1 MSFAVP
7 RPRARLHGSGDGFNP
22 QHPYEVTMYVK
33 AQIVRVAASS
43 DKCSC
48 GGTMQVLSQATV
60 AE

>member
-1 MSFAVP
+1 
-7 RPRARLHGSGDGFNP
+7 
-22 QHPYEVTMYVK
+22 MYVK

-48 GGTMQVLSQATV
+48 GGTMSVLTQT

>member
-1 MSFAVP
+1 
-7 RPRARLHGSGDGFNP
+7 
-22 QHPYEVTMYVK
+22 MYVK
-33 AQIVRVAASS
+33 AEIVRVAASS